1 MKLNHRCRNTP
12 RVWWMSV
19 LSEIRS
25 PPALRQL
32 LSSDSGKRTCLRKK
46 PRDVNSTLLSP
57 PPKAITFFNFLKITF
72 CKVDTHIDMFLQFL
86 FPRTQFSSSETTAI
100 IRFFHSHLCLC
111 VYVRILNRNG
121 NALYSSA
128 LCYFQSKSWRSFPIS
143 ALFFRDIV
151 VFCGIE
157 FLLWLLVW
165 LLD

>member
-1 MKLNHRCRNTP
+1 MEVKTNSGNLFSDPLGKILGSFFGTSQQ
-12 RVWWMSV
+12 VWS
-19 LSEIRS
+19 LEFLPS
-25 PPALRQL
+25 A
-32 LSSDSGKRTCLRKK
+32 
-46 PRDVNSTLLSP
+46 LLSP

-157 FLLWLLVW
+157 FLLWLLV
-165 LLD
+165 